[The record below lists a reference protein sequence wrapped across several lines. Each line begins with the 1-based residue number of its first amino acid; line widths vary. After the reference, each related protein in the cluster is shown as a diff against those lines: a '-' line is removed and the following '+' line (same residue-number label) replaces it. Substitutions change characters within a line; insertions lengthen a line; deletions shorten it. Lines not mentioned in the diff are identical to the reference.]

1 MSLRRRINQNCRDCI
16 YDEMAMGTWRQ
27 QVTLC
32 TVNSCA
38 FHEIRP
44 KTTNSIPLTVLSYYQ
59 AKLGDFE
66 PENDLSE

>member
-27 QVTLC
+27 QMTLC

-44 KTTNSIPLTVLSYYQ
+44 KTTKPIPLTVLSYYQ
-59 AKLGDFE
+59 AKPVEYDAINGS
-66 PENDLSE
+66 SE

>member
-38 FHEIRP
+38 FHKIRP
-44 KTTNSIPLTVLSYYQ
+44 KTTKPIPLTVLSYYQ
-59 AKLGDFE
+59 AKPGDFE